1 MVFTAKQRVKKIIE
15 WATGDPNYVDDMQG
29 RPEADVKVVLS
40 QDDLYNIE
48 DEIRTAYELGY
59 QEATKDISSS
69 EVPLKLY
76 DQAILDDGG
85 STYIQSLQHWVDYNP
100 FDGDSNWEFLHSIL
114 ADKLEELKNAKV

>member
-1 MVFTAKQRVKKIIE
+1 MVFTAKQRVKKIVE
-15 WATGDPNYVDDMQG
+15 WATGDPNYLDDMQVHC
-29 RPEADVKVVLS
+29 EEDVKVVLS

-85 STYIQSLQHWVDYNP
+85 STYIESLQHWVDYNP